1 MRISDWSSDVC
12 SSDLILGMPPRAFQK
27 RHGLPAFWKRLAKA
41 GDFYATLPL
50 LPDARHLFQAVAH
63 LHPII
68 LTGCPRGNWAE
79 AQKERW
85 VAEHFPGTQIIPCM
99 AVDKRRHAQDGD
111 ILVADTLKHRPL
123 REEAGGTFVH
133 PRHADEGKSAG
144 SGKSGA

>member
-12 SSDLILGMPPRAFQK
+12 SSDLLAAARCAGSDPDHPGEVRLMQLFLDCDGVLADFDRSAEHILGMPPRAFQK

-68 LTGCPRGNWAE
+68 RSE
-79 AQKERW
+79 
-85 VAEHFPGTQIIPCM
+85 EHPYETQSLI
-99 AVDKRRHAQDGD
+99 
-111 ILVADTLKHRPL
+111 
-123 REEAGGTFVH
+123 
-133 PRHADEGKSAG
+133 SN
-144 SGKSGA
+144 S